1 MKTVHPY
8 LNFAGNTEEAF
19 RFYRQVFGGD
29 FMGIMRFRDMGGE
42 SMNIPPEALDK
53 VAHIALPLGGG
64 TLLMGTDSM
73 EPLTMGNNFYLT
85 VDAESTEE
93 AERLFNGLADGGRV
107 EMPLERTSWA
117 EKYGICV
124 DRFGVQWMV
133 NYEGDVQFTPPGS

>member
-29 FMGIMRFRDMGGE
+29 FMGIMRFRDMGDE
-42 SMNIPPEALDK
+42 SMNIPPEAMDQ
-53 VAHIALPLGGG
+53 VAHIALPMGGG

-73 EPLTMGNNFYLT
+73 EPLTMGNNVYLT
-85 VDAESTEE
+85 VDAESAEE
-93 AERLFNGLADGGRV
+93 AERLFDGLAAGGRI

-124 DRFGVQWMV
+124 DRYGVQWMV
-133 NYEGDVQFTPPGS
+133 NYDGDVQFSPPTG

>member
-8 LNFAGNTEEAF
+8 LNFAGNTEDAF

-29 FMGIMRFRDMGGE
+29 FMGLMRFRDMGGE
-42 SMNIPPEALDK
+42 SMNIPPESLDK
-53 VAHIALPLGGG
+53 VAHVALPMGGG
-64 TLLMGTDSM
+64 TLLMGTDTM

-85 VDAESTEE
+85 VDAESAEE
-93 AERLFNGLADGGRV
+93 AERLFDGLSDGGRV

-133 NYEGDVQFTPPGS
+133 NYDGDVQFTPPGG